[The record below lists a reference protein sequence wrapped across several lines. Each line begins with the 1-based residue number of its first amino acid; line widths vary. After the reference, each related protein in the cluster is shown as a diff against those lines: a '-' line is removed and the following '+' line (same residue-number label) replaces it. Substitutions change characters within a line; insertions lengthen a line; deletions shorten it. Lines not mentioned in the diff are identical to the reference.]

1 MIEIPDTTYNEAT
14 DGMIPIVPGI
24 YPAHVAALESRDLDT
39 KAGEQTVFNITF
51 LIADE
56 VTKTTVAKLV
66 KNGDGKLVQDM
77 DGNGKP
83 STVSAAFMK
92 SKRFN
97 SRGIWLTPNP
107 SQGQGWRNRNYKE
120 FFENLGVD
128 FPKNGDGNVSLALV
142 EESDVIGHPCFVKLQ
157 REQYEKDGEVRF
169 VWKVFDVFPWTDGK
183 LLPAAEVKEDDLPF

>member
-1 MIEIPDTTYNEAT
+1 
-14 DGMIPIVPGI
+14 MIPIVPGI

-39 KAGEQTVFNITF
+39 KAGEQTVFNVTF

-56 VTKTTVAKLV
+56 VTKTTVAKLI

-120 FFENLGVD
+120 FFR
-128 FPKNGDGNVSLALV
+128 
-142 EESDVIGHPCFVKLQ
+142 ESRNKI
-157 REQYEKDGEVRF
+157 
-169 VWKVFDVFPWTDGK
+169 
-183 LLPAAEVKEDDLPF
+183 

>member
-39 KAGEQTVFNITF
+39 KAGEQTVFNVTF

-56 VTKTTVAKLV
+56 VTKTTVAKLI

-97 SRGIWLTPNP
+97 SRGIWLTPNFLA
-107 SQGQGWRNRNYKE
+107 SGLRII
-120 FFENLGVD
+120 NLGA
-128 FPKNGDGNVSLALV
+128 P
-142 EESDVIGHPCFVKLQ
+142 
-157 REQYEKDGEVRF
+157 
-169 VWKVFDVFPWTDGK
+169 
-183 LLPAAEVKEDDLPF
+183 